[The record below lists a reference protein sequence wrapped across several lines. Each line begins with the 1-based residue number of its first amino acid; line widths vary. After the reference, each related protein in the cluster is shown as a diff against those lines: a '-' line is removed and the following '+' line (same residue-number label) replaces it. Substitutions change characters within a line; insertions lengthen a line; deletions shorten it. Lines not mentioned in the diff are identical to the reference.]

1 MYTKSA
7 PEVEVECPTEKIKVM
22 KNEIEEHY
30 IAFKREKEKSDQ
42 NLENF

>member
-1 MYTKSA
+1 VK
-7 PEVEVECPTEKIKVM
+7 CPTEGEMVD

>member
-1 MYTKSA
+1 
-7 PEVEVECPTEKIKVM
+7 VDVD
-22 KNEIEEHY
+22 KNEIEENY